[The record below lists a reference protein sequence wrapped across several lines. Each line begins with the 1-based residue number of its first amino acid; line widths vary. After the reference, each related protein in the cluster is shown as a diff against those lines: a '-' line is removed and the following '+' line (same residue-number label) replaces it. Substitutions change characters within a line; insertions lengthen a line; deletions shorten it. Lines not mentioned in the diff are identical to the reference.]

1 MIRIYVRS
9 DFALAGML
17 LPPIAGRAIH
27 AHDHGGTPGE
37 HGRSWR

>member
-17 LPPIAGRAIH
+17 LPPIAGLPGQAR
-27 AHDHGGTPGE
+27 DHGGTLGE
-37 HGRSWR
+37 HERSWR